1 MKYALQRV
9 QEQIKI
15 ALFLITM
22 LPYGPVI
29 YFKFWRMNILGMA

>member
-15 ALFLITM
+15 ALFITM
-22 LPYGPVI
+22 LPYGPII
-29 YFKFWRMNILGMA
+29 YFKFWRMNVLGMA